1 MLVSFQV
8 CVCPCVCARGGRV
21 PFCTNPKKSSSV
33 RQLLLM
39 KGSQILFQ
47 ATSLSFFSSTSNPLS
62 YLFSTSGSFLSLAL
76 SYSTCSSSLSLKTL
90 RTPLKKL
97 IWELLNYFLFLWSEE
112 EGESLLRP
120 FDAKLYI
127 FFAPLH
133 RKLAYTSMEAV
144 CSSAN
149 NSLETHL
156 WWKTIKAGVFKT
168 DIIMDGFHR
177 CAICTDKRFFFFLF
191 FFSPAA
197 SMMDGCTA
205 VKRQKKIKWHSA
217 TLNIQRVMRTHTYPH
232 MQSKP
237 AWGAAATVKL
247 DSAGLLLIGKPAPRI
262 LMMPKAF

>member
-1 MLVSFQV
+1 MCVRV
-8 CVCPCVCARGGRV
+8 CVQEEGGFPSALTPKSHLHWGSYSWWRGAR
-21 PFCTNPKKSSSV
+21 FCSKPPVS
-33 RQLLLM
+33 R
-39 KGSQILFQ
+39 
-47 ATSLSFFSSTSNPLS
+47 FSPSTSNPLS

-76 SYSTCSSSLSLKTL
+76 SYSTCSSSYSLKTL

-97 IWELLNYFLFLWSEE
+97 IWELLKYFLFLWSEE

-149 NSLETHL
+149 NSSETHL

-177 CAICTDKRFFFFLF
+177 CAICTDKCFF

-197 SMMDGCTA
+197 SMMDGCAA
-205 VKRQKKIKWHSA
+205 VKKTKKIKWHSA

-237 AWGAAATVKL
+237 AWGAAATVEL
-247 DSAGLLLIGKPAPRI
+247 DSAGLLLIGKPASRI